1 MTAWCLL
8 GNMRGICWLRL
19 RSLPGFPQTPRG
31 EHVTIAYLDAG
42 SGSLIA
48 SALVGGAA
56 AAGVAVRQARHRFT
70 SKFSRKRSD
79 PVDGVTPAVE
89 APAPP
94 AAAAPDATA
103 ATDTATDPATSD
115 A

>member
-1 MTAWCLL
+1 
-8 GNMRGICWLRL
+8 
-19 RSLPGFPQTPRG
+19 
-31 EHVTIAYLDAG
+31 VTIAYLDAG

-48 SALVGGAA
+48 SALVGGTAA
-56 AAGVAVRQARHRFT
+56 AAVAVRQARHRIT

-79 PVDGVTPAVE
+79 PVDGVTPEVE

-103 ATDTATDPATSD
+103 ATDSATDPATSD